1 MLRFREICIIF
12 ALIMKNSK
20 YIRWFTFIGL
30 LSIFALQSIWL
41 YNTYNLLKNDIR
53 KECNEILE
61 KALYEEVDIIANN
74 LKEGFTIGTRVVK
87 SSLNDS
93 INEFTYLY
101 DGLSQ
106 SNYLSLNR
114 IDSIAGELLKAN
126 NINVDYSIN
135 IVNPRT
141 LDLIR
146 KSNNNQETSWYT
158 LGSKV
163 LVTRLDMS
171 EGIELILNN
180 PISLIYQRINLLLL
194 GTLIIMLLIIVCL
207 IYQTNLIFILKRI
220 LQLREDFTYAL
231 IHDMKSPLSTIFMTL
246 NFLHSGR
253 MDGKPEMKEKYFQ
266 IAEEES
272 DKLLK
277 LTNKVLTISKLE
289 KQKME
294 MRLSCVALAPM
305 LERLIEKFKAKSEKP
320 LHFALDLKVPTVAA
334 DEEYLEEVF
343 SNLIDNAVKYSG
355 EEVKITISS
364 ESNDTYT
371 IVRVHDNGMGIARKH
386 LPYVFNKFERGAAS
400 KRIRKG
406 GAAGFGLG
414 LSFVQ
419 QVIEAHQGNVF
430 ANSIENEFTEI
441 SIFLPN
447 TTEVL

>member
-1 MLRFREICIIF
+1 MLEQAIMDETFNRTYLLPVGTWVEGRSINDIGKNIPEFVYMQESLEKLNVPLSLDTLNTFYKTILNANNFPNNCSFSILKGDSIIDER
-12 ALIMKNSK
+12 ATDN
-20 YIRWFTFIGL
+20 TTL
-30 LSIFALQSIWL
+30 LSIETNKIPL
-41 YNTYNLLKNDIR
+41 R
-53 KECNEILE
+53 K
-61 KALYEEVDIIANN
+61 
-74 LKEGFTIGTRVVK
+74 
-87 SSLNDS
+87 
-93 INEFTYLY
+93 
-101 DGLSQ
+101 
-106 SNYLSLNR
+106 
-114 IDSIAGELLKAN
+114 
-126 NINVDYSIN
+126 DYSIV
-135 IVNPRT
+135 IHARLYNPYQLYYDRIGGLLVSTT
-141 LDLIR
+141 LLVILII
-146 KSNNNQETSWYT
+146 
-158 LGSKV
+158 GC
-163 LVTRLDMS
+163 
-171 EGIELILNN
+171 I
-180 PISLIYQRINLLLL
+180 IYQILIVIKQRRIMQ
-194 GTLIIMLLIIVCL
+194 I
-207 IYQTNLIFILKRI
+207 
-220 LQLREDFTYAL
+220 REDFSYAL
-231 IHDMKSPLSTIFMTL
+231 IHDMKSPLSTIFTTL
-246 NFLHSGR
+246 NFLRSDR
-253 MDGKPEMKEKYFQ
+253 LEQKPEMKKKYFQ
-266 IAEEES
+266 IAEEEA

-294 MRLSCVALAPM
+294 MRLSCVALEPM

-320 LHFALDLKVPTVAA
+320 LHFALDLKVPTVTA

-371 IVRVHDNGMGIARKH
+371 IIRVHDNGMGIARKH

>member
-1 MLRFREICIIF
+1 MLEQAIMDETFNRTYLLPVGTWVEGRSINDIGKNIPEFVYMQESLEKLNVPLSLDTLNTFYKTILNANNFPNNCSFSILKGDSIIDER
-12 ALIMKNSK
+12 ATDS
-20 YIRWFTFIGL
+20 TTL
-30 LSIFALQSIWL
+30 LSIETNKIPL
-41 YNTYNLLKNDIR
+41 R
-53 KECNEILE
+53 K
-61 KALYEEVDIIANN
+61 
-74 LKEGFTIGTRVVK
+74 
-87 SSLNDS
+87 
-93 INEFTYLY
+93 
-101 DGLSQ
+101 
-106 SNYLSLNR
+106 
-114 IDSIAGELLKAN
+114 
-126 NINVDYSIN
+126 DYSIV
-135 IVNPRT
+135 IQARLYNPYQLYYDRIGGLLVSTT
-141 LDLIR
+141 LLVILII
-146 KSNNNQETSWYT
+146 
-158 LGSKV
+158 GC
-163 LVTRLDMS
+163 
-171 EGIELILNN
+171 I
-180 PISLIYQRINLLLL
+180 IYQILIVIKQRRIMQ
-194 GTLIIMLLIIVCL
+194 I
-207 IYQTNLIFILKRI
+207 
-220 LQLREDFTYAL
+220 REDFSYAL
-231 IHDMKSPLSTIFMTL
+231 IHDMKSPLSTIFTTL
-246 NFLHSGR
+246 NFLRSDR
-253 MDGKPEMKEKYFQ
+253 LEQKPEMKKKYFQ
-266 IAEEES
+266 IAEEEA

-343 SNLIDNAVKYSG
+343 RNLIDNAVKYSG

-406 GAAGFGLG
+406 GATGFGLG
-414 LSFVQ
+414 LNFVQ
-419 QVIEAHQGNVF
+419 QIIEAHRGKVF

>member
-1 MLRFREICIIF
+1 MRIIKTITLF
-12 ALIMKNSK
+12 ALLAAFS
-20 YIRWFTFIGL
+20 
-30 LSIFALQSIWL
+30 LQVIWL

-61 KALYEEVDIIANN
+61 NALYEEVDIIANN
-74 LKEGFTIGTRVVK
+74 LKEGFTIGTRVVE

-101 DGLSQ
+101 DGLSKN
-106 SNYLSLNR
+106 NYLSLNR
-114 IDSIAGELLKAN
+114 IDSIAGELLKTN

-146 KSNNNQETSWYT
+146 KSNNNHETSWYT

-194 GTLIIMLLIIVCL
+194 GTLIIMLFIIVCL

-320 LHFALDLKVPTVAA
+320 LHFTLDLKVPTVAA

-343 SNLIDNAVKYSG
+343 RNLIDNAVKYSG